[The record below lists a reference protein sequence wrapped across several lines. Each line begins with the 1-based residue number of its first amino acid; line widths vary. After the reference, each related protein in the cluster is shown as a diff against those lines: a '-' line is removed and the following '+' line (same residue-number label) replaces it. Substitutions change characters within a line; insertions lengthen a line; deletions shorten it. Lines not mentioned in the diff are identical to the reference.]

1 MKFPILMIAIV
12 SHSIVPFRAVN
23 PVHVSHRR
31 QVPCEKSKSMLG
43 GNFLSSAF
51 LRSALLS

>member
-43 GNFLSSAF
+43 GDFLSSAF
-51 LRSALLS
+51 LRSAFLS